1 MSEPPSSRPPRHGSG
16 RPALAA
22 ERRTLFERMVEFIS
36 PGPDSRAELIE
47 TLADAE
53 QRELIPTESRL
64 MLEGV
69 IRMADMIAG
78 DVMVAAPR
86 MDLLDIDAP
95 YDELLAAVID
105 TGHSRFPVY
114 EGQRDSII
122 GILMAKDLLKLQR
135 APELNLRTLLRP
147 AVFVPESKKL
157 NELLR
162 DFRSNRNHLAI
173 VIDEFGNT
181 AGLITI
187 EDVLEEIV
195 GEIEDE
201 FDDQATAADNG
212 IVSLADGSWRVAG
225 DTGIS
230 AVNAVFGTELPEED
244 FDTIGGLIVHQLGQV
259 PRRGEV
265 VQAGGL
271 VFSVMLTRGGA
282 VRWFRVTRRPAAAD

>member
-1 MSEPPSSRPPRHGSG
+1 
-16 RPALAA
+16 
-22 ERRTLFERMVEFIS
+22 
-36 PGPDSRAELIE
+36 
-47 TLADAE
+47 
-53 QRELIPTESRL
+53 
-64 MLEGV
+64 
-69 IRMADMIAG
+69 
-78 DVMVAAPR
+78 MVAAPR

-95 YDELLAAVID
+95 YDELLHVVIG
-105 TGHSRFPVY
+105 TAHSRFPVY
-114 EGQRDSII
+114 EGGRENII

-147 AVFVPESKKL
+147 AVFVPESKRL

-201 FDDQATAADNG
+201 FDEKDAESG
-212 IVSLADGSWRVAG
+212 IYTLADGSQRVAG
-225 DTGIS
+225 DVDIV
-230 AVNAVFGTELPEED
+230 AVNETFGTALPHDE
-244 FDTIGGLIVHQLGQV
+244 FDSIGGLVAHEFGRV
-259 PRRGEV
+259 PRRGEAV
-265 VQAGGL
+265 TVGDL

-282 VRWFRVTRRPAAAD
+282 VRWFKVTRAPEPASSGADGA